1 MNHISVSMENT
12 APSKLQQY
20 FQLKNDYKIIPSKE
34 CSPNKREKR
43 DRPRIILKIKLPLP
57 IQELDFGNSTSKTTK
72 STVRMKKNEAKEKD
86 ASETKKKIVKKAEQ
100 EK

>member
-1 MNHISVSMENT
+1 MENT

-57 IQELDFGNSTSKTTK
+57 IQELDSGNSTSKTTK
-72 STVRMKKNEAKEKD
+72 STVKKKKKNEAKEKD